1 MSEQVGSIYF
11 DVTLETGGMINGQ
24 RRVQRELDRTGAEGE
39 KLQMRFTAISA
50 AISAALSAIAVGAL
64 VSKVIAAQRQFDVMF
79 ASLKTMTGGADQAGL
94 AFDRLRKF
102 AEQTPYTLQQSVQ
115 GFVKLKALGLDPSTR
130 AMTSFGNTA
139 SAMGKDLTQMIEAV
153 ADASTGEFE
162 RLKEFGIKAK
172 VEGDKVA
179 LTFQGVTTKI
189 GNNAKSITDY
199 LVKIGETQ
207 FAGAMTERM
216 NTLDGNISNLEDS
229 LQALFLTVSQSGFG
243 DAIALGVRKA
253 TEAITEM
260 TTSIKQGGLTEY
272 FDKLKPYIA
281 AAEIAVISLSGAI
294 AGRLVAAFIASAA
307 QAYTAATAIGA
318 AALAARG
325 FTAALTLMGG
335 PIGIAITGLALL
347 ALNWD
352 KVAGEARDAATMS
365 EDAANRIAKAL
376 GKGGAAAGKAL
387 AGQLGEVRGEMA
399 AIDKELGNTKFPLA
413 SPGDLAELRKR
424 KETLLKIAGDITAA
438 MEGTRAKPEVPEA
451 APPPPPPPPPGPKT
465 TKQKFDSTGYLSGL
479 AASAASE
486 WDRVGI
492 VETDAIRKA
501 DEHLKKKEVTE
512 REHQQAIGLIRADA
526 AKDRAAIME
535 REFKDAVA
543 DGERRYDEMKAVEE
557 RIAAAQKAIAAA
569 RGEAV
574 MTTLQLR
581 SDNGGVEDK
590 VALIQ
595 AQAAAELAAT
605 EQARLLDLAA
615 SDLYAEKKVAIE
627 TDMYARIAAARDSAN
642 QLALSSTADA
652 FGSITAALKSA
663 DGEQSGI
670 YKAMFAAQKAFAIAS
685 SIVAIQSSIAKAADF
700 GIFPAN
706 LAAMAT
712 VAAATGSIISTISG
726 ASYGGARQYGG
737 PTEAG
742 KMYRVNETGAP
753 EMFTASNGNQFM
765 LGGQSGSVTP
775 ASSSGGSGFVY
786 SPTFNIDG
794 TADKAAALT
803 QMQRVSA
810 EGSKQMFEQL
820 KRMGVLPQ

>member
-1 MSEQVGSIYF
+1 MSESVGGIFF
-11 DVTLETGGMINGQ
+11 DVTLETSGLIAGQ
-24 RRVQRELDRTGAEGE
+24 RKVQRELDRTGVEGE

-102 AEQTPYTLQQSVQ
+102 AEQTPYTLKQSVD

-172 VEGDKVA
+172 VEGEKVS

-207 FAGAMTERM
+207 FAGAMAERM

-229 LQALFLTVSQSGFG
+229 MQALFLTVSQSGFG

-253 TEAITEM
+253 TEAITEL

-424 KETLLKIAGDITAA
+424 KETLQQIAADITAA
-438 MEGTRAKPEVPEA
+438 MEGTRAKPEVPE
-451 APPPPPPPPPGPKT
+451 PPPPPPPPTPGTKT

-492 VETDAIRKA
+492 VEADAIRKA
-501 DEHLKKKEVTE
+501 DEHLKKKDVTE

-543 DGERRYDEMKAVEE
+543 DGERRYDAMKAIEE
-557 RIAAAQKAIAAA
+557 KIAAEKKAIASA

-627 TDMYARIAAARDSAN
+627 MDMHARIAAARAAAN
-642 QLALSSTADA
+642 ELALTSTSNA
-652 FGSITAALKSA
+652 FGAIAGVLKSA
-663 DGEQSGI
+663 DGEQSGV
-670 YKAMFAAQKAFAIAS
+670 YKAMFAAQKAFSIAS
-685 SIVAIQSSIAKAADF
+685 SIVAIQTGIAQASSLP
-700 GIFPAN
+700 FPAN
-706 LAAMAT
+706 IGAMAS
-712 VAAATGSIISTISG
+712 VAAATASIISTISG

-753 EMFTASNGNQFM
+753 EMFTAANGNQFM
-765 LGGQSGSVTP
+765 LGGQSGNVTP
-775 ASSSGGSGFVY
+775 ADGAGGSSLVY
-786 SPTFNIDG
+786 APVIHIDG
-794 TADKAAALT
+794 TADKGQTYSLVQKAVADG
-803 QMQRVSA
+803 Q
-810 EGSKQMFEQL
+810 KQMFEQL